1 MLHFPPAPITVHL
14 PVPPNNFEVPML
26 LHHDPFV
33 KSEHFHTSLQR
44 QLLNTVIRG
53 EKDALHKLLNAGTS
67 HTPDDHDVIDAVYA
81 EISRNADCLNALAKI
96 KQASEHADEKAS
108 LRWPHQVYVE
118 DTSDEHSTESE
129 DSDDQDGQGGKKTKT
144 TVARNAKRE
153 EAKLYRP
160 LAMLCKE
167 IEAAF
172 ASHGSARRYFR
183 RATLCNEA
191 PHAFEEEYPMLEREP
206 DFAFVEVPAP
216 PDGRLV
222 APLPPMEK
230 LRWRACP
237 AFMALKSRTADIP
250 TKTDSSNGTSTLA
263 QAAEYAAMI
272 LMARPHQLVVF
283 GVLLC
288 GHKFCVAYFDRNGI
302 VVSPGYSVVTSSGLK
317 KFIRVILRLTWLA
330 SAEDIGH
337 DPTVSLAAGHTYYQ
351 HSYPSFEVGFSSGS
365 DSRRY
370 RAIGSPLW
378 SSPDLLG
385 RGSNVCL
392 AFDRIQNTVVIPK
405 SAWRTVH
412 RQPESVIYEKIRA
425 TFDSRGEAP
434 PQGIA
439 DFASGGDVEVFGKKL
454 SISRLRRPVPLQDDG
469 DSKLCLEGVPDK
481 ILHRVVLND
490 IGKPLWKYT
499 DLKQFAIAL
508 QMIIHAHFSLATAGI
523 VHGDISAGNL
533 FIRMRA
539 TYVEGQG
546 IVREELESPEGFLA
560 DFELA
565 SCPEPDMQES
575 DSPTLGSTMLQRDSV
590 PTPEKISCAPI
601 IGTLIFMATRLL
613 HSIAVAASDH
623 ELSSQ
628 SRSHPTSG
636 QLPPRTVTH
645 DVESFGW
652 VIIYTFYR
660 RALQDEDLTN
670 SCTAEDREFRALL
683 NMEFAQLFCTASVQ
697 ALYQRR
703 LLALADTDSGGIAQL
718 IHYAEEYAKSLPLS
732 DFLHDVWRVL
742 VHCPQKEP
750 SLRTENA
757 RGRRQRPDRTNDQ
770 RRKRGMAERPTQGVV
785 DPAIEERWQNIDHA
799 EWLGPLRALLDYLNG
814 DQQNQ

>member
-1 MLHFPPAPITVHL
+1 
-14 PVPPNNFEVPML
+14 ML
-26 LHHDPFV
+26 LHRDPLV

-44 QLLNTVIRG
+44 QLLNAVICG
-53 EKDALHKLLNAGTS
+53 EKDALHKLLNAGAS

-81 EISRNADCLNALAKI
+81 EISRNADCLDALAKI
-96 KQASEHADEKAS
+96 KQASEDADEKAS
-108 LRWPHQVYVE
+108 LRWPPQVYVE
-118 DTSDEHSTESE
+118 ETSDESDSES
-129 DSDDQDGQGGKKTKT
+129 DNSDDQRGQGGNKAKK

-153 EAKLYRP
+153 EAKLSHP

-250 TKTDSSNGTSTLA
+250 NVTDSSNGTSTLA

-272 LMARPHQLVVF
+272 LMARPHQLAVF
-283 GVLLC
+283 GVLFC

-317 KFIRVILRLTWLA
+317 RFIRVILRLTWLA
-330 SAEDIGH
+330 SAEDLGH
-337 DPTVSLAAGHTYYQ
+337 DPAASLAAGHTYCQ

-365 DSRRY
+365 DLRRY
-370 RAIGSPLW
+370 RTIGSPLW

-385 RGSNVCL
+385 RGSNVWL
-392 AFDRIQNTVVIPK
+392 AFDRLQKTMVILK

-412 RQPESVIYEKIRA
+412 RQPLAESAIYEKIKA
-425 TFDSRGEAP
+425 IFSARGEALP
-434 PQGIA
+434 RGVA
-439 DFASGGDVEVFGKKL
+439 DFATGGDVEVFGAKL
-454 SISRLRRPVPLQDDG
+454 SIYRLRRPVPLHDDG
-469 DSKLCLEGVPDK
+469 ESTLCLEGVPDK
-481 ILHRVVLND
+481 ILHRVALND
-490 IGKPLWKYT
+490 VGKPLWKYT
-499 DLKQFAIAL
+499 DLKQFAMAL
-508 QMIIHAHFSLATAGI
+508 QMIIYAHFDLTTAGI
-523 VHGDISAGNL
+523 VHRDISAGNL
-533 FIRMRA
+533 FIRIRA
-539 TYVEGQG
+539 SYVEGQG
-546 IVREELESPEGFLA
+546 LVREELESPEGFLA

-565 SCPEPDMQES
+565 SCTQPDVQG
-575 DSPTLGSTMLQRDSV
+575 DGARTLGSTLL
-590 PTPEKISCAPI
+590 PEEIPNESI
-601 IGTLIFMATRLL
+601 TGTLIFMPTRLL
-613 HSIAVAASDH
+613 HGIASVTSD
-623 ELSSQ
+623 SQKSGQ
-628 SRSHPTSG
+628 SRSKATSV
-636 QLPPRTVTH
+636 QLPRTATH

-660 RALQDEDLTN
+660 RALDDEQLKESRT
-670 SCTAEDREFRALL
+670 TEDREFHTQL
-683 NMEFAQLFCTASVQ
+683 NTEFAQLFCTASVQ

-703 LLALADTDSGGIAQL
+703 IVALVKKNSGGIMQL
-718 IHYAEEYAKSLPLS
+718 ICYAKNYAKSLPLTR
-732 DFLHDVWRVL
+732 FLRAVWNVL
-742 VHCPQKEP
+742 VHCPQEEP
-750 SLRTENA
+750 STEIQEDEDRYYQWEAQAANDIRRE
-757 RGRRQRPDRTNDQ
+757 RGL
-770 RRKRGMAERPTQGVV
+770 AERPTQVVV
-785 DPAIEERWQNIDHA
+785 DPAIEERWQNIDQA
-799 EWLGPLRALLDYLNG
+799 EWLGPIRALLEDLNA